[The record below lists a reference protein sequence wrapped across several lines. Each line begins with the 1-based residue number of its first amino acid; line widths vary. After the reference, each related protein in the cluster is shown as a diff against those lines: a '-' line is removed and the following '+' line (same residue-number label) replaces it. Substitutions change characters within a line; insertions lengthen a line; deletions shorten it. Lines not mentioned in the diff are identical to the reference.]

1 MAEGTHEVNEIH
13 AAPAGT
19 PLPTELFERAGLEL
33 EPWQAHTLDAALNPP
48 EPPERPKREPRPIK
62 GFEPIGFIVD
72 EIRLAPYPVADLA
85 NFAAEYDGK
94 PYVWGGRQNGKNTIT
109 EAFKAASGEFSIG
122 FDVTGFVAEVWRAL
136 LFPKR
141 RGLYTRTA
149 RHRRNKLRRKRAA
162 RRRQHR

>member
-1 MAEGTHEVNEIH
+1 MNEIH

-19 PLPTELFERAGLEL
+19 PIPTG
-33 EPWQAHTLDAALNPP
+33 PG
-48 EPPERPKREPRPIK
+48 PIK
-62 GFEPIGFIVD
+62 GFEPIGYIVD
-72 EIRLAPYPVADLA
+72 EIDFVPNPLVA
-85 NFAAEYDGK
+85 FAAEHDGK
-94 PYVWGGRQNGKNTIT
+94 PYVWGARQNGKNTIT